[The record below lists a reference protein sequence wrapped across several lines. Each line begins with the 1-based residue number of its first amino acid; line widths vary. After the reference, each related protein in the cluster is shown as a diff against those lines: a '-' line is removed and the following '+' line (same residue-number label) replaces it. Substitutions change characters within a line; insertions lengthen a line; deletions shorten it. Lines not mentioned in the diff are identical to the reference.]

1 MNMADVLIDKRMGIH
16 IKTEGSGEH
25 IIGMVLVYDRD
36 KGWSR
41 RFLEQG
47 DVQGWCNW
55 RVE

>member
-1 MNMADVLIDKRMGIH
+1 MADVLIDKRMGIH